1 MRKNKEMDAI
11 STEDTRVLVKHAVAR
26 WSREWGGSVKSQIIP
41 VNYDKNLLPD
51 VCMYG
56 DFPALQEL
64 IASGINIHDTDEHAV
79 QLAAEHGHIES
90 LRLLI
95 AEGAD
100 IRAKDDYALKLAA
113 KNGELGSIR
122 CLLEHGANIH
132 ADKDTPIR
140 WAAEHN
146 QHEAVCLLV
155 ELGASLEKL
164 SDRQRQAYD
173 YYKHLYKKNDHDP
186 KNLAE
191 AFNAA
196 TWVGHVPEMVELWN
210 QIPEILQKDFDFQS
224 ALSAVN
230 RENLKQ
236 SVTKKSRITLVK

>member
-1 MRKNKEMDAI
+1 MDAI
-11 STEDTRVLVKHAVAR
+11 STEETRVLTKQAVTR
-26 WSREWGGSVKSQIIP
+26 WSREWGESAKSQTIP

-79 QLAAEHGHIES
+79 QLAAEHGHIEI

-113 KNGELGSIR
+113 KNGELGSIH
-122 CLLEHGANIH
+122 CLLEYGANIH
-132 ADKDTPIR
+132 TGNDTPLR

-155 ELGASLEKL
+155 DLGASLTIL
-164 SDRQRQAYD
+164 SERQRQAYD
-173 YYKHLYKKNDHDP
+173 YYKDLYTKNEHDP
-186 KNLAE
+186 KNLSE
-191 AFNAA
+191 AFKAA
-196 TWVGHVPEMVELWN
+196 TWVGHVPEMVELWS
-210 QIPEILQKDFDFQS
+210 QIPEFLQREFDFQS

-236 SVTKKSRITLVK
+236 SISQKPRITITR

>member
-1 MRKNKEMDAI
+1 MDAI

-26 WSREWGGSVKSQIIP
+26 WSRERGGSVKSQVIP

-79 QLAAEHGHIES
+79 QLAAEHGHIEL

-113 KNGELGSIR
+113 KNGELASIH

-132 ADKDTPIR
+132 TGNDTPLR
-140 WAAEHN
+140 WAVEHN

-155 ELGASLEKL
+155 ELGASLETL
-164 SDRQRQAYD
+164 SEGQRQAYD
-173 YYKHLYKKNDHDP
+173 YYKDLYKKNEHDP

-191 AFNAA
+191 AFKAA
-196 TWVGHVPEMVELWN
+196 IWAGHAPEMVELWN
-210 QIPEILQKDFDFQS
+210 QIPEFLQNGFDFQS

-236 SVTKKSRITLVK
+236 SISRKPRITITR